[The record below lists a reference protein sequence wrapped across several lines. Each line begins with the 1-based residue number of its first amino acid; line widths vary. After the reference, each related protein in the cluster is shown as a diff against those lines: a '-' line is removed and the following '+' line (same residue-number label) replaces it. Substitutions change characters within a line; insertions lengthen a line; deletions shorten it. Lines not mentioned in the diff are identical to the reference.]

1 MIHASL
7 KAKSNLSS
15 AGCLMQM
22 HYLLRRESARGST
35 VNQRSAFCASVQD
48 YLTSI
53 SPKNPGGR
61 GN

>member
-15 AGCLMQM
+15 AACLML
-22 HYLLRRESARGST
+22 YLLEENLHKG
-35 VNQRSAFCASVQD
+35 VLVYKHSAFCASVPAH
-48 YLTSI
+48 LTSI
-53 SPKNPGGR
+53 SPKNPGRR